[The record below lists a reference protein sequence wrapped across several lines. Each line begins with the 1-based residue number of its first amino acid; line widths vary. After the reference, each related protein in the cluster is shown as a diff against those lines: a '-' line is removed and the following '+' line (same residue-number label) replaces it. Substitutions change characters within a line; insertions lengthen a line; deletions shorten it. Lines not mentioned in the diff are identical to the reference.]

1 MINQIKTIISE
12 ENPNF
17 SFDLL
22 NWEEVI
28 EHSSNV
34 SVFYLQSS
42 VKYYASYFEGKNLS
56 FLIKENNKPIGIS
69 YALGAIKNVGENSI
83 KEIVNERDKN
93 GSFTSLINFLK
104 RINNSLINKRQMEF
118 YQWLLRQNGF
128 KVSNDGYFVYCN
140 GIKDKDSFDE
150 VLEFRVK
157 ILHYQ
162 GDDSW
167 VEPTLLD
174 IYKALQSNSIPKKND
189 ECDTCS
195 YVETRFEISTNKK

>member
-1 MINQIKTIISE
+1 
-12 ENPNF
+12 
-17 SFDLL
+17 
-22 NWEEVI
+22 V
-28 EHSSNV
+28 
-34 SVFYLQSS
+34 
-42 VKYYASYFEGKNLS
+42 NLD
-56 FLIKENNKPIGIS
+56 KDWQIS
-69 YALGAIKNVGENSI
+69 Y
-83 KEIVNERDKN
+83 
-93 GSFTSLINFLK
+93 
-104 RINNSLINKRQMEF
+104 KRQMEF